1 MLLLRDCAMEV
12 MQRKHSITKKETLM
26 VNARH
31 LLACAILLVAGV
43 VYAGE
48 PININTADAEALASA
63 INGVGIKK
71 ARDIVSYR
79 QKNGPF
85 ETLDELT
92 QVSGIGMQTVDR
104 SRANLTVKSDGD

>member
-1 MLLLRDCAMEV
+1 MLFLRDCAMEV
-12 MQRKHSITKKETLM
+12 IHPKHSITDKETLM

-31 LLACAILLVAGV
+31 LLACVILLVAGV

-79 QKNGPF
+79 QKHGPF
-85 ETLDELT
+85 ENLDELAR
-92 QVSGIGMQTVDR
+92 VSGIGLQTVDR
-104 SRANLTVKSDGD
+104 SRGNLTVESGGD